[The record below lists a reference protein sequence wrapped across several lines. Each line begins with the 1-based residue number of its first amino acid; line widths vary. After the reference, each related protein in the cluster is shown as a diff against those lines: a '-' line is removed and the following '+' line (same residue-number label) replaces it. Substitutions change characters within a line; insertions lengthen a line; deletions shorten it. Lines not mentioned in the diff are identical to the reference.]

1 MLPYLNYVGNYAEF
15 YNSRDGA
22 FMLDNYILW
31 KDSASKM
38 AMEFRT
44 QPWEKENF
52 EEDVILMLQTPTTE
66 QFEEHCCLVLSPDDI
81 YLEKVRQHSAQG
93 ELAEAGIIGLE

>member
-1 MLPYLNYVGNYAEF
+1 
-15 YNSRDGA
+15 
-22 FMLDNYILW
+22 
-31 KDSASKM
+31 
-38 AMEFRT
+38 
-44 QPWEKENF
+44 
-52 EEDVILMLQTPTTE
+52 MLQTPTTE